1 MTALTSLVAFLLSH
15 LAIQASCLLV
25 DSVTALPKTEYDFVI
40 VGGGNAGAVVA
51 NRLTE
56 YPRWKVLVI
65 EAGPTHKNVFNAR
78 VPGLVASLQRS
89 PYDWNYTTVPQPGYN
104 GRSILI
110 PRGHILG
117 GTSSINGQ
125 FYTRGSS
132 SDFDRWA
139 KVTGDP
145 GWSWKNLLPYFL
157 KSERWTEPADGHDT
171 TGEYDPRFHSTRGM
185 TYVSVSG
192 TPQAIDPKVL
202 EASKQLGG
210 EYAYNRDFN
219 SGESLGIGWVQLT
232 VGHGERS
239 SSATAYL
246 GPKYINRSNLHV
258 LVDHQAVRVL
268 NTTSRG
274 EKPSLRTVR
283 FVKRTDLK
291 AMVHEVTAKKELILS
306 AGVIGTAQLL
316 LLSGIGDSSELR
328 SKGVEP
334 LVNLPSVGKNV
345 TDQPFLALQW
355 ALGINGTVTPSEALQ
370 QQWLSQWNKTRTGP
384 LSSIGHNH
392 LGWVRI
398 PDTSPIWSQHEDPA
412 SGVNT
417 PHVEFAF
424 NGGAFYPNPGATLTT
439 VLIGLQPVSRGTLS
453 LNSADPFAHPRLDL
467 AFLESDLDLYTMK
480 YAIRSLRRFLRAPAW
495 DEYKLSP
502 ISPLPDDDDEA
513 GLTEYL
519 RNFGDSAAHPVGS
532 AAMSAKNA
540 PYGVVDPDLKLKK
553 ATGLRIVDASIMPYV
568 TAGHTQ
574 APVYAIAERAA
585 DLIKESW
592 K

>member
-1 MTALTSLVAFLLSH
+1 MFRN
-15 LAIQASCLLV
+15 
-25 DSVTALPKTEYDFVI
+25 E
-40 VGGGNAGAVVA
+40 
-51 NRLTE
+51 
-56 YPRWKVLVI
+56 
-65 EAGPTHKNVFNAR
+65 NVFNSR
-78 VPGLVASLQRS
+78 VPGLVATLQRS
-89 PYDWNYTTVPQPGYN
+89 PYDWNYTTVPQPGLN

-125 FYTRGSS
+125 FYTRCSS
-132 SDFDRWA
+132 SDYDREA
-139 KVTGDP
+139 YNHLFP
-145 GWSWKNLLPYFL
+145 GLSADWLQA
-157 KSERWTEPADGHDT
+157 ERWTEPADGHDT
-171 TGEYDPRFHSTRGM
+171 TGEYDPRFHNKNGM

-192 TPQAIDPKVL
+192 TPQAIDSKVL

-210 EYAYNRDFN
+210 DYAYNLDFN
-219 SGESLGIGWVQLT
+219 SGDSLGIGWVQLT

-258 LVDHQAVRVL
+258 LVGHQAVRVL

-274 EKPSLRTVR
+274 GVPSLRTVS
-283 FVKRTDLK
+283 VYIGP
-291 AMVHEVTAKKELILS
+291 VHEVTAKKELILS

-316 LLSGIGDSSELR
+316 LLSGIGDPTEVR
-328 SKGVEP
+328 SKGIEP

-355 ALGINGTVTPSEALQ
+355 GLGINGTVTPSEALQ
-370 QQWLSQWNKTRTGP
+370 QQWLAQWNQTRTGP

-398 PDTSPIWSQHEDPA
+398 PDESPVWSQYEDPA
-412 SGVNT
+412 SGRNT
-417 PHVEFAF
+417 PHIEFAF

-439 VLIGLQPVSRGTLS
+439 VLIGLQPVSRGTLA
-453 LNSADPFAHPRLDL
+453 LNSTDPFEHPLLDL
-467 AFLESDLDLYTMK
+467 AFLDSDLDLYTMK
-480 YAIRSLRRFLRAPAW
+480 YAISSLRRFLKAPAW

-502 ISPLPDDDDEA
+502 VSPLPDDDDEE

-519 RNFGDSAAHPVGS
+519 RNFGDSAAHAVGS

-540 PYGVVDPDLKLKK
+540 SYGVVDPDLKLKK

-585 DLIKESW
+585 DLIKDSW

>member
-1 MTALTSLVAFLLSH
+1 
-15 LAIQASCLLV
+15 
-25 DSVTALPKTEYDFVI
+25 
-40 VGGGNAGAVVA
+40 
-51 NRLTE
+51 
-56 YPRWKVLVI
+56 
-65 EAGPTHKNVFNAR
+65 
-78 VPGLVASLQRS
+78 
-89 PYDWNYTTVPQPGYN
+89 
-104 GRSILI
+104 
-110 PRGHILG
+110 
-117 GTSSINGQ
+117 
-125 FYTRGSS
+125 
-132 SDFDRWA
+132 
-139 KVTGDP
+139 
-145 GWSWKNLLPYFL
+145 
-157 KSERWTEPADGHDT
+157 
-171 TGEYDPRFHSTRGM
+171 M

-192 TPQAIDPKVL
+192 TPQAIDSKVL

-210 EYAYNRDFN
+210 DYAYNLDFN
-219 SGESLGIGWVQLT
+219 SGDSLGIGWVQLT
-232 VGHGERS
+232 VGRGERS

-258 LVDHQAVRVL
+258 LVGHQAVRVL

-274 EKPSLRTVR
+274 GVPSLRTVR
-283 FVKRTDLK
+283 FVKKTEPN
-291 AMVHEVTAKKELILS
+291 VHEVTAKKELILS

-316 LLSGIGDSSELR
+316 LLSGIGDPTEVR
-328 SKGVEP
+328 SKGIES

-355 ALGINGTVTPSEALQ
+355 GLGINGTVTPSEALQ
-370 QQWLSQWNKTRTGP
+370 QQWLAQWNQTRTGP

-398 PDTSPIWSQHEDPA
+398 PDESPVWSQYEDPA
-412 SGVNT
+412 SGRNT
-417 PHVEFAF
+417 PHIEFAF

-439 VLIGLQPVSRGTLS
+439 VLIGLQPVSRGTLA
-453 LNSADPFAHPRLDL
+453 LNSADPFEHPLLDL
-467 AFLESDLDLYTMK
+467 AFLDSDLDLYTMK
-480 YAIRSLRRFLRAPAW
+480 YAISSLRRFLKAPAW

-502 ISPLPDDDDEA
+502 VSPLPDDDDEE

-519 RNFGDSAAHPVGS
+519 RNFGDSAAHAVGS

-540 PYGVVDPDLKLKK
+540 SYGVVDPDLKLKK

-585 DLIKESW
+585 DLIKDSW